1 MSFLDVLTDEE
12 RARLQATMGRRRFDR
27 GEVIF
32 HEGDPAGAVHIV
44 EQGHVL
50 LRLSTPLGD
59 QVALTVVGP
68 RESLGVS
75 GLLAEER
82 TRVVTAVAVGAVRTR
97 TIPAAEFDRLRA
109 DIPAVDHHLVG
120 MLASQQRHL
129 MGFLLDSLFATADL
143 RLLRCLDMLCDMMGE
158 PDPAGGVRIAV
169 SQEDLAIMAGTTRPT
184 ANRMLVA
191 AQADGLVS
199 LGRGRMTVL
208 DREALARRAA
218 RR

>member
-1 MSFLDVLTDEE
+1 MSFLDVLTEAE
-12 RARLQATMGRRRFDR
+12 RTPVEATMGRRRFTR

-32 HEGDPAGAVHIV
+32 HEGDPAGAVHVV
-44 EQGHVL
+44 ERGHVL

-59 QVALTVVGP
+59 QVTLTVVGP
-68 RESLGVS
+68 REALGVS

-82 TRVVTAVAVGAVRTR
+82 TRVVTAVAVGDVRTR

-109 DIPAVDHHLVG
+109 EVPAVDHHLVG
-120 MLASQQRHL
+120 MLAGQQRHL
-129 MGFLLDSLFATADL
+129 MGFLLDSLFATTDL

-158 PDPAGGVRIAV
+158 PDADGGVRIGV

-191 AQADGLVS
+191 AQSDGLVS
-199 LGRGRMTVL
+199 LGRGHMTVL
-208 DREALARRAA
+208 DREELARRSA